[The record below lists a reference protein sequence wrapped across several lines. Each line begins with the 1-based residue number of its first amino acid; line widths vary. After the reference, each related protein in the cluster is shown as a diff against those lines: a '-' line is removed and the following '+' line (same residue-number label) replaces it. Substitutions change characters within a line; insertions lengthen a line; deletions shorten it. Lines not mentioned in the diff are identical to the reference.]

1 MGIRGLQTEKFLLVC
16 CRLYLKGLGVR
27 DIFRNNKIHGPLV
40 TDHAAVS
47 RKNYVLSRRAMR
59 GLSEAVNR
67 IRLDKF
73 KENCPEIF
81 SSLENVIPDNW
92 EALKAED
99 ESNKGNLFCS
109 N

>member
-1 MGIRGLQTEKFLLVC
+1 
-16 CRLYLKGLGVR
+16 
-27 DIFRNNKIHGPLV
+27 
-40 TDHAAVS
+40 
-47 RKNYVLSRRAMR
+47 MR
-59 GLSEAVNR
+59 ILSEAVNR